1 MRSALLFV
9 IVSLFMISCGNKK
22 TANLPPAPAD
32 VNSVA
37 ATIKGKK
44 FQATQLA
51 LISTL
56 ISDKNN
62 PYEWFDE
69 IKDTTPFFKNYEKQK
84 MKFALHF
91 INDTAAEIIED
102 TLVNKASWKI
112 DNDPKSDETPGIFM
126 RLSMEKEESL
136 FPGQTGKSTITF
148 SYKVLGL
155 DDKQI
160 FLETPNMF
168 NSRKLAALMKTE

>member
-1 MRSALLFV
+1 MRSILVFV
-9 IVSLFMISCGNKK
+9 IISLLIISCGNKK
-22 TANLPPAPAD
+22 TASLPPAPID
-32 VNSVA
+32 VNSVVT
-37 ATIKGKK
+37 TIKGKQYK
-44 FQATQLA
+44 ATQLG

-69 IKDTTPFFKNYEKQK
+69 IKDTTPFFRNYEKQK
-84 MKFALHF
+84 LKFAIHF
-91 INDTAAEIIED
+91 INDTAAEVTED
-102 TLVNKASWKI
+102 TLVSKASWKI

-126 RLSMEKEESL
+126 RLSMEKEETL

-155 DDKQI
+155 DDKQL

-168 NSRKLAALMKTE
+168 NSRKLAVLMKTE